1 MRDLLVDGG
10 GGVVALVVGGGYGLR
25 GGGGGWSHGV
35 EVAVGSCRLQWC
47 LAIVLSAVWG
57 EYEFMQWE
65 GGRKD

>member
-10 GGVVALVVGGGYGLR
+10 GGVVALEVGGGYGLR
-25 GGGGGWSHGV
+25 GSGGWSHGV
-35 EVAVGSCRLQWC
+35 EVAAGSCRLQWC